1 MEPSTLC
8 YVLGHLMADGG
19 YTFHLG
25 MHFVKY
31 MPYLDEVCKELGT
44 SRPRLLTAVMHRIF
58 EDHML
63 EELGKR
69 AMPAL
74 PGFSRGTQYG
84 RTFKNL
90 GGRPKKSVAVVEIMD
105 DVVVIAP
112 REPAPPVELHPLQVR
127 TTTSAPLP
135 ESRSPSFATSRP
147 HHFPT
152 RAKEKTKSEL
162 REELRIA
169 VLNTQSQE
177 GT

>member
-1 MEPSTLC
+1 MS
-8 YVLGHLMADGG
+8 DGG

-31 MPYLDEVCKELGT
+31 MPYLDEVCKELRT
-44 SRPRLLTAVMHRIF
+44 SRPRLIAAVMARIF

-69 AMPAL
+69 AMPAV
-74 PGFSRGTQYG
+74 PAF
-84 RTFKNL
+84 NNV
-90 GGRPKKSVAVVEIMD
+90 GGRPKKSFAVVEI
-105 DVVVIAP
+105 VKEIIETAP
-112 REPAPPVELHPLQVR
+112 REPTPPVELHPLQVR
-127 TTTSAPLP
+127 KTTSAPLP